1 MRKSKRVATMLLA
14 LASLGL
20 LFSAS
25 ANAEFGLVPGSY
37 SSTLSDTG
45 AGAHPDS
52 VTSLTFNTHLSEDGY
67 ELPDDNLRLIAGVLP
82 PGFLGNPE
90 AYPKCS
96 AEFAQSHRF
105 CPAATQVGVVRYR
118 LGGIPGDRYT
128 ALYNMEPQSGRI
140 AELAAFN
147 VVVIVK
153 QIHLLP
159 TLRSESDYGIT
170 LAVPAFPGALALT
183 EQEVRVWGVPADPS
197 HDSERG
203 FAFFGAGGCLSYFG
217 PTEEPVRSDEEKD
230 AGVPATYKQCPA
242 TVPRKPF
249 LSNPTQCTTPV
260 ATDLQIDS
268 WQNPG
273 AILEYKAI
281 PQLMEGCDQLEFE
294 PSIEAHPTTNLADS
308 PTGLDFNLHIPQNE
322 DPDGRATAHLKDA
335 VVKLPPGLT
344 VNPSSA
350 NGLGACSPEQIGML
364 TPVGDPKAHFSKE
377 PQSCPNSSK
386 LGTVQVETPLLDHPV
401 PGEVFLAS
409 QSQNPF
415 GSLLAIYLAIEDDKT
430 ELVAKIPA
438 KLEAD
443 PSTGQLTTTV
453 TDNPQLPFED
463 LHLSFFKGAAAPLK
477 TAISC
482 GTFTTKATMTP
493 WSSPEGADA
502 FPSDSFQIT
511 KGAGAAPCVGDEASA
526 PNNPAFSAGTIDPV
540 ANAYSPF
547 VLRLARQDGS
557 QRLSGIE
564 TTLPPG
570 LLAKLAGTTYCP
582 EAALAAAAAKSG
594 KAEQSSPSCPASSR
608 VGSVAVAAGAGPTP
622 FNAQGQ
628 AYLSPPYKGAPLSLA
643 VITPAV
649 AGPFDL
655 GTVVVRNALHVDPE
669 SARVK
674 ALSDPFPHILQGIP
688 LELRSVTVNL
698 DRSEFTKNPTSCNP
712 FQITG
717 AALALSGQS
726 APLANHFQV
735 GDCKKLGFKP
745 KLQIKLKGGTKRGE
759 HPALTATLKAR
770 PGDANIAKAVV
781 SLPHSE
787 FLAQS
792 HIRTI
797 CTRVQFAADQC
808 PKGSVYGTATATTPL
823 LDEPLKGNVYLRSS
837 SNKLP
842 DLVIALKGKIDVD
855 LVGRI
860 DSVKGGIRTT
870 FASVPDAPVTKFTLR
885 MHAGRKSLLE
895 NSRNLC
901 ATTNR
906 ARVQIDAQ
914 SGKVW
919 DTRPVVRA
927 RGCKGQGAKGKRGG
941 GKK

>member
-1 MRKSKRVATMLLA
+1 MRKSKRIATLLAA

-20 LFSAS
+20 LLAP
-25 ANAEFGLVPGSY
+25 AARAEFGLVPGSY

-52 VTSLTFNTHLSEDGY
+52 VTSFTFNAHPSDGF
-67 ELPDDNLRLIAGVLP
+67 EVPDDNVRLIAGVLP

-96 AEFAQSHRF
+96 AEFAQDHEF
-105 CPAATQVGVVRYR
+105 CPAATQVGVVKYS
-118 LGGIPGDRYT
+118 LTNAPDRYT
-128 ALYNMEPQSGRI
+128 PLYNMEPQSGRI
-140 AELAAFN
+140 AELGAFN
-147 VVVIVK
+147 VVVIAK

-170 LAVPAFPGALALT
+170 LAVPAFPSALT
-183 EQEVRVWGVPADPS
+183 LLKQEVRVWGVPADPS
-197 HDSERG
+197 HDTERG
-203 FAFFGAGGCLSYFG
+203 FARWGGEGCLDLFG
-217 PTEEPVRSDEEKD
+217 PT
-230 AGVPATYKQCPA
+230 GNLCPA

-249 LSNPTQCTTPV
+249 LSNPTQCQTPV

-273 AILEYKAI
+273 AILEYKAV
-281 PQLMEGCDQLEFE
+281 PQLMEACDQLEFE
-294 PSIEAHPTTNLADS
+294 PSITADPTTNLADS
-308 PTGLDFNLHIPQNE
+308 PSGLDFNLHIPQNE

-335 VVKLPPGLT
+335 VVKLPAGLT

-350 NGLGACSPEQIGML
+350 NGLGACSPEQIGMT
-364 TPVGDPKAHFSKE
+364 TPVGEPKAHFTAA

-386 LGTVQVETPLLDHPV
+386 LGAVSVETPVLDHPV

-409 QSQNPF
+409 QNQNPF
-415 GSLLAIYLAIEDDKT
+415 GSLLAIYLAIEDDKS

-438 KLEAD
+438 KIEAD
-443 PSTGQLTTTV
+443 PITGQLTTTV
-453 TDNPQLPFED
+453 TESPQLPFED
-463 LHLSFFKGAAAPLK
+463 LHLNLFKGAAAPLK
-477 TAISC
+477 TAINC
-482 GTFTTKATMTP
+482 GAFTTNTTMTP

-511 KGAGAAPCVGDEASA
+511 AGAGGGACVPNEASA
-526 PNNPAFSAGTIDPV
+526 PNAPSFTAGTIDPV

-594 KAEQSSPSCPASSR
+594 KAEQQSPSCPSSSR

-622 FNAQGQ
+622 YNAQGQ
-628 AYLSPPYKGAPLSLA
+628 AYLSGPYKGAPLSLA

-674 ALSDPFPHILQGIP
+674 ATSDPFPHILQGIP
-688 LELRSVTVNL
+688 LDLRSVTVNL
-698 DRSEFTKNPTSCNP
+698 DRTQFTKNPTSCNP
-712 FQITG
+712 FLITG
-717 AALALSGQS
+717 AALALTGQS
-726 APLANHFQV
+726 APLSNHFQV

-745 KLQIKLKGGTKRGE
+745 KLAIKLKGGTKRGE

-797 CTRVQFAADQC
+797 CTRVQFGADNC

-823 LDEPLKGNVYLRSS
+823 LDEPLKGNVFLRSS

-885 MHAGRKSLLE
+885 MQGGRKSLLE

-901 ATTNR
+901 AAQNR
-906 ARVQIDAQ
+906 ASVQIDAQ
-914 SGKVW
+914 SGRVF
-919 DTRPVVRA
+919 DTRPVVRSVS
-927 RGCKGQGAKGKRGG
+927 CKGKGRKGG
-941 GKK
+941 GKGKGRGRG